1 MTQSEAKAKERL
13 PFFRLWNDCICSR
26 VIFYGCFF
34 TYFIMHTILSASL
47 IGHVEVNGEH
57 LNAIYKPDM
66 LFKYYLVV
74 LAIRELLFGRWR
86 LRTVIG
92 ALVFGIL
99 IAGAWS
105 IQWMLVCNTLL
116 FAFCARDLDFRNF
129 ATFTFVI
136 CGILLVGIAA
146 LSQTDVLENVIS
158 DLDDTDAK
166 HRFYL
171 GFRHPNA
178 CGLLT
183 FAMVIAGIYAR
194 GKKYSFPD
202 AIAMV
207 AVTVVIYVL
216 IGCRT
221 MLVANIF
228 CAVFALIAVKWAAP
242 NWFIRTGKV
251 VWALVPIGL
260 MASVLALCNTY
271 NPNVAW
277 VEQINALISGRI
289 YFGAWAMQVN
299 GLHMMP
305 GAIELP
311 NIASVVIA
319 DGQLTDRN
327 VPIPLDCHYV
337 LFPLRMGMLLT
348 ILYTALLAAYGG
360 KSWDRDNP
368 ALAIIVLAI
377 FFYLVMETTAFACCR
392 NPMMLTLGI
401 VFAYPS
407 LDALQAKREKKLA
420 RERER
425 THQTTVQQEQSPA
438 EDPLS

>member
-1 MTQSEAKAKERL
+1 MTQAEPKAEERL
-13 PFFRLWNDCICSR
+13 PFFRLWNDCVCSR
-26 VIFYGCFF
+26 VIFYACFF
-34 TYFIMHTILSASL
+34 TYFIMYMVLTASL
-47 IGHVEVNGEH
+47 VGHLEVDGER
-57 LNAIYKPDM
+57 LDATYNPDM
-66 LFKYYLVV
+66 LFKYYLIV

-86 LRTVIG
+86 LRTVMG
-92 ALVFGIL
+92 ALVFGTL
-99 IAGAWS
+99 IVAAWY
-105 IQWMLVCNTLL
+105 IEWMLVCNALL
-116 FAFCARDLDFRNF
+116 FAFCARDLDFINF
-129 ATFTFVI
+129 STFAFVI

-146 LSQTDVLENVIS
+146 LSQVGVVENLIS
-158 DLDDTDAK
+158 DLDDTGER

-171 GFRHPNA
+171 GFRHPNS

-183 FAMVIAGIYAR
+183 FAMVTAGIYAR

-202 AIAMV
+202 AAAMV

-228 CAVFALIAVKWAAP
+228 CALSALIAVKWAAP

-260 MASVLALCNTY
+260 MAGMLALCNAY
-271 NPNVAW
+271 DPDIAW

-348 ILYTALLAAYGG
+348 ILYTALLAAYGW

-425 THQTTVQQEQSPA
+425 THQTTIQQEQSPA
-438 EDPLS
+438 EDLLP